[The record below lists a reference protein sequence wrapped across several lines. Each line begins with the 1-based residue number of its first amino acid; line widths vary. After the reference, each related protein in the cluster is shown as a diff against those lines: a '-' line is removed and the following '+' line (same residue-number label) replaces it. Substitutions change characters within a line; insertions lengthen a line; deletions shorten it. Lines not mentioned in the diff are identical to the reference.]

1 MWRTY
6 EIALVEY
13 RLDDAADEGGAVD
26 ELLVLRH
33 GDELVDDW
41 LAFDDV
47 VFGRRKNMIS
57 LFRNT

>member
-1 MWRTY
+1 MSVKVCGGQTY

-13 RLDDAADEGGAVD
+13 RLDDAADESGAVD

-33 GDELVDDW
+33 GDELVDNG

-47 VFGRRKNMIS
+47 IFDKRK
-57 LFRNT
+57 T